1 MESKLL
7 KFSLVCMTGA
17 LVLTANPKT
26 AYAYE
31 EGVAGFTY
39 DKISNNSENGSSSIT
54 TLASYDIPVP
64 GFADIG
70 IADVETNLLVRSGPG
85 EDKKIVGK
93 LPKNGG
99 CDIIEED
106 NGNGWTK
113 VSSGKVSGYVKTKY
127 LITGTKAS
135 KLALKVGDYIATAN
149 SNGLRVRKEPSVN
162 AEVIDQVAKGEEL
175 IVLEGVVPN
184 YDEEHKKWV
193 KVSLDSDES
202 EEGAIGYV
210 AKEYVDLSYQLKKA
224 LSIEELNFGSEV
236 SSVRIRLVSKA
247 KEYLGGRYRWGQNV
261 LGVAVDCSGF
271 TQQIYKKFGYS
282 IPRTSRSQGSS
293 GTRISS
299 SQLKPG
305 DLVFY
310 GNGDHINHVAIFI
323 GNGKIIHA
331 SNRRDGIKIS
341 NLYYRQPVK
350 FVRYI
355 NDR

>member
-7 KFSLVCMTGA
+7 KFSLVCVTGA
-17 LVLTANPKT
+17 FVLAANPIT

-39 DKISNNSENGSSSIT
+39 DKISIRSEKDSSSIT
-54 TLASYDIPVP
+54 TLSSDEIPVP
-64 GFADIG
+64 GFSDIG

-93 LPKNGG
+93 LPKNAG
-99 CDIIEED
+99 CDIIKED
-106 NGNGWTK
+106 AGNGWTK
-113 VSSGKVSGYVKTKY
+113 ISSGKVSGYVKTKY
-127 LITGTKAS
+127 LITGTQAS

-149 SNGLRVRKEPSVN
+149 TNGLRVRKEPSVD
-162 AEVIDQVAKGEEL
+162 AEVLDQVARGEEL
-175 IVLEGVVPN
+175 IVLEGAVPN

-202 EEGAIGYV
+202 EEGTIGYV

-236 SSVRIRLVSKA
+236 SSVRIRLVNKA
-247 KEYLGGRYRWGQNV
+247 KEYLGGRYRYGTSV
-261 LGVAVDCSGF
+261 LGVSVDCSGF

-282 IPRTSRSQGSS
+282 IPRDSRSQGSS
-293 GTRISS
+293 GTNISS

-310 GNGDHINHVAIFI
+310 GNGGRISHVAIFI

-341 NLYYRQPVK
+341 NLYYRQPIK
-350 FVRYI
+350 YVRYI
-355 NDR
+355 KG